1 MMSAISREQVTR
13 LAGKQMLRLL
23 PGLVAGLIVALAF
36 SPALAQP
43 HYVRLTGWVQ
53 WIAGE
58 KLMLVL
64 DNGSGVVP
72 VDLARVPLDEY
83 RTLSQRDQVMVTGVV
98 SEDNRGVFGAS
109 IIRIPDW
116 GSWEPQAP

>member
-1 MMSAISREQVTR
+1 MSVVSREQEAR
-13 LAGKQMLRLL
+13 LAGKRTLGLL

-36 SPALAQP
+36 APALAQP

-64 DNGSGVVP
+64 DDGSGVVP

-83 RTLSQRDQVMVTGVV
+83 RTLSQRDQVVVTGVV

-109 IIRIPDW
+109 ITRIPDW
-116 GSWEPQAP
+116 GIWEGQVP

>member
-1 MMSAISREQVTR
+1 MSATSREQVAR
-13 LAGKQMLRLL
+13 MAGKWMLRLL
-23 PGLVAGLIVALAF
+23 PGLVAGLLVALAF
-36 SPALAQP
+36 APALAQP

-53 WIAGE
+53 WIAGQ

-64 DNGSGVVP
+64 DDGSGVP

-83 RTLSQRDQVMVTGVV
+83 RTLTQRDQVVVTGVV

-109 IIRIPDW
+109 IHRIPDW
-116 GSWEPQAP
+116 GYWEDQAP

>member
-1 MMSAISREQVTR
+1 MSVISREQVTR
-13 LAGKQMLRLL
+13 PAVKQTIRFL

-64 DNGSGVVP
+64 DDGSGIVP

-109 IIRIPDW
+109 ITRIPDR
-116 GSWEPQAP
+116 GIWEGQVP